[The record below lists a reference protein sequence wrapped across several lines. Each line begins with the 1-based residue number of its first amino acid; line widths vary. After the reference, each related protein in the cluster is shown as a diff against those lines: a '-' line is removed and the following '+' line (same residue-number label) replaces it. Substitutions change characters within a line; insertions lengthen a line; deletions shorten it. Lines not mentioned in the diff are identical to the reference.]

1 MTPAARFRAAL
12 RALRWSQASLAPLLG
27 CHPRTVQ
34 GWASVGPPE
43 PVLAWVEAMARA
55 IEAVP
60 LPDVRIVA
68 GRPSR

>member
-12 RALRWSQASLAPLLG
+12 ATLGRSSASLAPQLR
-27 CHPRTVQ
+27 CHKRTVQ
-34 GWASVGPPE
+34 SWASSGPPE

-55 IEAVP
+55 CDEIP

-68 GRPSR
+68 GRPAR